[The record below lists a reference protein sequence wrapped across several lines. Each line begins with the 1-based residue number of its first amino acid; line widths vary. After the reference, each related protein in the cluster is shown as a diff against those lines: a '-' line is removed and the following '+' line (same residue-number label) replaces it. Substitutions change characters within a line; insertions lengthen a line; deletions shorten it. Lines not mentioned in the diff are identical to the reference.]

1 VTAAWLAREF
11 AATAGN
17 TQVGCGLITW
27 SLARAPHLLA
37 EVLRRA
43 PTAVMLSFGSPV
55 PFAPAIKQSGTPFIC
70 QVQTQGAIIVESVG
84 WAKRGR
90 GVAIWWVDNPR
101 VPTRAHVGKRSVWHA
116 RIKST
121 GRDGDPRA
129 ALCPTYALKAD
140 LQRPMAFAICGT

>member
-55 PFAPAIKQSGTPFIC
+55 PFALAIKQSRTPFIC
-70 QVQTQGAIIVESVG
+70 QVQTQRAIIVESVG

-101 VPTRAHVGKRSVWHA
+101 VPTWASGACGHA